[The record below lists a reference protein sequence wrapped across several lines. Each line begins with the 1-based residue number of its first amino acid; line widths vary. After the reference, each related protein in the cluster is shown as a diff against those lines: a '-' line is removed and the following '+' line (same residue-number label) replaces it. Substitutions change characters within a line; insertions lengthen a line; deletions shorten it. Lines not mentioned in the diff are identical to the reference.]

1 MKSNSPDNNSS
12 PLQNIFS
19 WVKNTP
25 ERAIDEA
32 FEAAVNIKRIEEENF
47 NGNKIVNDGSFGS
60 SVFSVFEIQLQKYL
74 RTITGKLNFY
84 KVSASLPYL
93 QAQSSSNLANT
104 AISKYAPNDQ
114 SNDPVGNG
122 QLSANQL
129 GGNSR
134 RFSIYQK
141 LAFIDYTLERYNSA
155 SNQTIDIAVDNAD
168 KSARSSSYLRDRDLV
183 EGEPDRDEKFQLF
196 KNDKPKNYRKASQQ
210 VSQVEKSILPGSF
223 FKAFDRVKR
232 NLSGSYV
239 DYEKDI
245 VEELRQ
251 SRQRINQALRYIVV
265 LVISVLAVQFLS
277 KMLIFSPMINSL
289 IDTSKMTVKFS
300 PAVEEK
306 AFNELRMT
314 KERIEFDYT
323 IKSIMLR
330 QLEEKSGTA
339 KPETGKAETG
349 KAETGK
355 AETGKSEEL
364 KKTETSKPEA
374 GKTEAGKTET
384 AKSEELKKTEDKGNQ
399 KTEKNAS
406 EEVEAL
412 IQQESIKILKKY
424 NDASLDGI
432 KNLLSDI
439 TAAFVFYL
447 FLLSGRK
454 ELATIKEFLDEIL
467 YSLNDN
473 AKAFLIIIST
483 DTFVGFHSSEGWDA
497 LLTVLFEHFGLPE
510 NKILAQTFISTVP
523 VFLDGLFKFW
533 IFQYLTQASPATAT
547 IYREMNE

>member
-1 MKSNSPDNNSS
+1 MKSNSSDNNAS

-32 FEAAVNIKRIEEENF
+32 FEAAVNIKRIEEETF
-47 NGNKIVNDGSFGS
+47 KGNKIANDGSFGS

-74 RTITGKLNFY
+74 RTINARLSFY
-84 KVSASLPYL
+84 KLSASLPYL
-93 QAQSSSNLANT
+93 QTQSSSNQANI
-104 AISKYAPNDQ
+104 AIAKYAPNNQD
-114 SNDPVGNG
+114 NDPVGNG

-141 LAFIDYTLERYNSA
+141 LAFIDYTLERYNRA
-155 SNQTIDIAVDNAD
+155 SDQTIDVLAKPSVNTNSSDN
-168 KSARSSSYLRDRDLV
+168 RQNLEELV
-183 EGEPDRDEKFQLF
+183 ETETDEKFQLF
-196 KNDKPKNYRKASQQ
+196 KSANKSKKYRRPPQQ
-210 VSQVEKSILPGSF
+210 VTSVEKSILPGSF

-232 NLSGSYV
+232 NLTGSYP

-251 SRQRINQALRYIVV
+251 SQKRITQALRYIVI
-265 LVISVLAVQFLS
+265 LVISVIAVQFLS
-277 KMLIFSPMINSL
+277 KAIVFSPMIDSF
-289 IDTSKMTVKFS
+289 IDPSIMTVKFS
-300 PAVEEK
+300 PAVEER
-306 AFNELRMT
+306 AFNALRLA

-323 IKSIMLR
+323 IKSIA
-330 QLEEKSGTA
+330 LEESLEREESTNPKKTA
-339 KPETGKAETG
+339 AEQ
-349 KAETGK
+349 
-355 AETGKSEEL
+355 SEEI
-364 KKTETSKPEA
+364 
-374 GKTEAGKTET
+374 
-384 AKSEELKKTEDKGNQ
+384 EEL
-399 KTEKNAS
+399 
-406 EEVEAL
+406 
-412 IQQESIKILKKY
+412 IRQESVRILKRF
-424 NDASLDGI
+424 NAESLDGV
-432 KNLLSDI
+432 KNLLADI
-439 TAAFVFYL
+439 TASFVFYL

-454 ELATIKEFLDEIL
+454 ELETIKEFLDEVL

-497 LLTVLFEHFGLPE
+497 LLTVLFNHFGLPE
-510 NKILAQTFISTVP
+510 NKILAQSFISTVP

>member
-1 MKSNSPDNNSS
+1 MKSNSPDNNAS

-32 FEAAVNIKRIEEENF
+32 FEAAVNIKRVEEETF
-47 NGNKIVNDGSFGS
+47 KGNKIANDGSFS
-60 SVFSVFEIQLQKYL
+60 VSVFSVFEIQLQKDL
-74 RTITGKLNFY
+74 RTINARLSFY

-93 QAQSSSNLANT
+93 QTQSSSNQANT
-104 AISKYAPNDQ
+104 AIAKYAANNQED
-114 SNDPVGNG
+114 DPVGNG

-141 LAFIDYTLERYNSA
+141 LAFIDYTLERYTRA
-155 SNQTIDIAVDNAD
+155 SDQIIDVVVKPNRKKDIDLD
-168 KSARSSSYLRDRDLV
+168 SSEL
-183 EGEPDRDEKFQLF
+183 ETDEKFQLF
-196 KNDKPKNYRKASQQ
+196 KNVKPKSYRRPPQQ
-210 VSQVEKSILPGSF
+210 VTSVEKSILPGSF

-232 NLSGSYV
+232 NLSGSYP

-251 SRQRINQALRYIVV
+251 SRQRITKALRYIVV
-265 LVISVLAVQFLS
+265 LVISVIAVQFLS
-277 KMLIFSPMINSL
+277 KALVFSPMINSF
-289 IDTSKMTVKFS
+289 IDTNNMAVKFS
-300 PAVEEK
+300 PAIEEK
-306 AFNELRMT
+306 AFNTLRMA
-314 KERIEFDYT
+314 KERIEFDYM
-323 IKSIMLR
+323 IKSIV
-330 QLEEKSGTA
+330 LEQTKEK
-339 KPETGKAETG
+339 K
-349 KAETGK
+349 
-355 AETGKSEEL
+355 
-364 KKTETSKPEA
+364 ETSEKQENPQKQESA
-374 GKTEAGKTET
+374 EKKET
-384 AKSEELKKTEDKGNQ
+384 TQ
-399 KTEKNAS
+399 KQEPPTPKEKAS
-406 EEVEAL
+406 EEIEAL
-412 IQQESIKILKKY
+412 LQQESVKILKRF
-424 NDASLDGI
+424 NAESLDGV

-439 TAAFVFYL
+439 SAAFVFYL

-454 ELATIKEFLDEIL
+454 ELETIKEFLDEVL

-473 AKAFLIIIST
+473 AKAFLIIIAT

-497 LLTVLFEHFGLPE
+497 LLTVLFSHFGLPE
-510 NKILAQTFISTVP
+510 NKILAQSFISTVP

>member
-1 MKSNSPDNNSS
+1 MKSNSSDNNAS

-32 FEAAVNIKRIEEENF
+32 FEAAVNIKRIEEETF
-47 NGNKIVNDGSFGS
+47 KGNKIANDGSFGS

-74 RTITGKLNFY
+74 RTINARLSFY

-93 QAQSSSNLANT
+93 QTQSSSNQANT
-104 AISKYAPNDQ
+104 AIAKYAPNNQD
-114 SNDPVGNG
+114 NDPVGNG

-141 LAFIDYTLERYNSA
+141 LAFIDYTLERYNRA
-155 SNQTIDIAVDNAD
+155 SDQTIDVLAKPSVNTNSSDN
-168 KSARSSSYLRDRDLV
+168 RQNLEELV
-183 EGEPDRDEKFQLF
+183 ETETDEKFQLF
-196 KNDKPKNYRKASQQ
+196 KSTNKSKKYRRPPQQ
-210 VSQVEKSILPGSF
+210 VTSVEKSILPGSF

-232 NLSGSYV
+232 NLTGSYP

-251 SRQRINQALRYIVV
+251 SQKRITQALRYIVI
-265 LVISVLAVQFLS
+265 LVISVIAVQFLS
-277 KMLIFSPMINSL
+277 KAIVFSPMIDSF
-289 IDTSKMTVKFS
+289 IDPSIMTVKFS
-300 PAVEEK
+300 PAVEER
-306 AFNELRMT
+306 AFNALRLA

-323 IKSIMLR
+323 IKSIV
-330 QLEEKSGTA
+330 LEESLEREESTNPKKTA
-339 KPETGKAETG
+339 AEQ
-349 KAETGK
+349 
-355 AETGKSEEL
+355 SEEI
-364 KKTETSKPEA
+364 
-374 GKTEAGKTET
+374 
-384 AKSEELKKTEDKGNQ
+384 EEL
-399 KTEKNAS
+399 
-406 EEVEAL
+406 
-412 IQQESIKILKKY
+412 IRQESVRILKRF
-424 NDASLDGI
+424 NAESLDGV
-432 KNLLSDI
+432 KNLLADI
-439 TAAFVFYL
+439 TASFVFYL

-454 ELATIKEFLDEIL
+454 ELETIKEFLDEVL

-497 LLTVLFEHFGLPE
+497 LLTVLFNHFGLPE
-510 NKILAQTFISTVP
+510 NKILAQSFISTVP

>member
-1 MKSNSPDNNSS
+1 MKSNSSDNNAS

-32 FEAAVNIKRIEEENF
+32 FEAAVNIKRIEEETF
-47 NGNKIVNDGSFGS
+47 KGNKIANDGSFGS

-74 RTITGKLNFY
+74 RTINARLSFY
-84 KVSASLPYL
+84 KLSASLPYL
-93 QAQSSSNLANT
+93 QTQSSSNQANI
-104 AISKYAPNDQ
+104 AIAKYAPNNQD
-114 SNDPVGNG
+114 NDPVGNG

-141 LAFIDYTLERYNSA
+141 LAFIDYTLERYNRA
-155 SNQTIDIAVDNAD
+155 SDQTIDVLAKPSVNTNSSDN
-168 KSARSSSYLRDRDLV
+168 RQNLEELV
-183 EGEPDRDEKFQLF
+183 ETETDEKFQLF
-196 KNDKPKNYRKASQQ
+196 KSANKSKKYRRPPQQ
-210 VSQVEKSILPGSF
+210 VTSVEKSILPGSF

-232 NLSGSYV
+232 NLTGSYP

-251 SRQRINQALRYIVV
+251 SQKRITQALRYIVI
-265 LVISVLAVQFLS
+265 LVISVIAVQFLS
-277 KMLIFSPMINSL
+277 KAIVFSPMIDSF
-289 IDTSKMTVKFS
+289 IDPSIMTVKFS
-300 PAVEEK
+300 PAVEER
-306 AFNELRMT
+306 AFNALRLA

-323 IKSIMLR
+323 IKSIV
-330 QLEEKSGTA
+330 LEESLEREESTNPKKTA
-339 KPETGKAETG
+339 AEQ
-349 KAETGK
+349 
-355 AETGKSEEL
+355 SEEI
-364 KKTETSKPEA
+364 
-374 GKTEAGKTET
+374 
-384 AKSEELKKTEDKGNQ
+384 EEL
-399 KTEKNAS
+399 
-406 EEVEAL
+406 
-412 IQQESIKILKKY
+412 IRQESVRILKRF
-424 NDASLDGI
+424 NAESLDGV
-432 KNLLSDI
+432 KNLLADI
-439 TAAFVFYL
+439 TASFVFYL

-454 ELATIKEFLDEIL
+454 ELETIKEFLDEVL

-497 LLTVLFEHFGLPE
+497 LLTVLFNHFGLPE
-510 NKILAQTFISTVP
+510 NKILAQSFISTVP